1 MNYNLT
7 FEPYL
12 LWDERGDYPGVQVE
26 RWRCV
31 VAVGSG
37 LAAREPGLNAGQSGL
52 GRQIPKLVIRLAHGG
67 RKNAEFSK

>member
-1 MNYNLT
+1 MSEEIIRVFKLSIGDV
-7 FEPYL
+7 
-12 LWDERGDYPGVQVE
+12 LW
-26 RWRCV
+26 
-31 VAVGSG
+31 SG